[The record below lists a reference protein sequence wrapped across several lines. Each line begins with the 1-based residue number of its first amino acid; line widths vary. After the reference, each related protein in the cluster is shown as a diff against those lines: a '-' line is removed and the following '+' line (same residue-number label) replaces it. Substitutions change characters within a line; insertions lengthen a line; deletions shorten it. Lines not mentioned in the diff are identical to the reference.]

1 MSETSRRRGMNPLL
15 AFILGFVLA
24 FVILVGAVAGGV
36 FYLLNFKLD
45 NIKANKSEDGSYI
58 FINADPSSGGVA
70 TVLDLISKISEMS
83 KGYSSLTIGELEN
96 LIPITGTLCDK
107 LEEELSKYM
116 TLEEDELR
124 AVTLGGLSEYVNG
137 LAERIN
143 VAKLLGTSTD
153 NAILMYMSYG
163 IYGVYHDGADW
174 YAKYRDVEG
183 EHDCVLEL
191 DEQGKITGVYY
202 YSENEEKVYTPYLTL
217 ENAKTRV
224 QGVCEELTIGEMVP
238 LTEGDRILGSIKNST
253 VNTISEDI
261 NNLCIQQIFANEVYA
276 SSTPDDGNY
285 PEAQV
290 YLAVYGEEPALAT
303 VYGGENVIYYEYD
316 NESGEYAL
324 AGNNGKLTAE
334 EFEGAENLYTLGEGR
349 ILYDP
354 SYLYYTM
361 DEEGDIQMVG
371 LGTTDAGRAEQPQDG
386 EELYTYGS
394 ASPLW
399 KLLLVVDEEEQAFT
413 FNNVGSMITN
423 VSKNTQN
430 TPMRELDAAGIL
442 TFDNKDELE
451 LQITYRKNGEEVV
464 ETLGDMPLGEVIGV
478 AVMLFSSTMP
488 QP

>member
-276 SSTPDDGNY
+276 SSTPDDGT
-285 PEAQV
+285 
-290 YLAVYGEEPALAT
+290 AVSFTHRT
-303 VYGGENVIYYEYD
+303 VP
-316 NESGEYAL
+316 
-324 AGNNGKLTAE
+324 T
-334 EFEGAENLYTLGEGR
+334 R
-349 ILYDP
+349 H
-354 SYLYYTM
+354 
-361 DEEGDIQMVG
+361 
-371 LGTTDAGRAEQPQDG
+371 
-386 EELYTYGS
+386 
-394 ASPLW
+394 
-399 KLLLVVDEEEQAFT
+399 
-413 FNNVGSMITN
+413 
-423 VSKNTQN
+423 
-430 TPMRELDAAGIL
+430 
-442 TFDNKDELE
+442 
-451 LQITYRKNGEEVV
+451 
-464 ETLGDMPLGEVIGV
+464 
-478 AVMLFSSTMP
+478 
-488 QP
+488 